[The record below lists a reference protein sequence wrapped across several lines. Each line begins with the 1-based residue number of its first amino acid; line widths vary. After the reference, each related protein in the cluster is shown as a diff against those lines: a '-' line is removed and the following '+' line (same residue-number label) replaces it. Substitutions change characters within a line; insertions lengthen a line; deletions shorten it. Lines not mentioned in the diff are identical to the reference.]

1 MGRVAKIQS
10 VEMDTTA
17 TAYDSTVWIL
27 RPLHSPSIVGY
38 QFFLFLELVMGT
50 LEGEGRE
57 DVLYWPTLEE
67 EIHSRPAH
75 DDETGYHAGVDDHLD
90 PFLAV
95 RNADQ
100 GEADAALDRDE
111 SEAPWLLEDVKPL
124 LLVSISS
131 RTTERRMRS
140 MVTYLQGHGIL
151 RRGQRAII
159 LSNATPSH
167 TECSNC
173 AHRPDRLASRQ

>member
-1 MGRVAKIQS
+1 LDIAAI
-10 VEMDTTA
+10 TF
-17 TAYDSTVWIL
+17 TVHCGVPVL
-27 RPLHSPSIVGY
+27 PVCLLAASYP
-38 QFFLFLELVMGT
+38 Q
-50 LEGEGRE
+50 GEGCE

-95 RNADQ
+95 RDADQ
-100 GEADAALDRDE
+100 GEADAALDRHK

-124 LLVSISS
+124 LLVSVSS
-131 RTTERRMRS
+131 RTTERSKRS
-140 MVTYLQGHGIL
+140 MVTYLQGHGVL
-151 RRGQRAII
+151 RRGQRAIV

-167 TECSNC
+167 TECGDC
-173 AHRPDRLASRQ
+173 GHCPDWLGSCQ